1 LTFRCLVVIASVT
14 LAACAPPPR
23 PSSNPAP
30 QRDASASV
38 EPSSSATMI
47 EAARVGEASAQAV
60 ARRADS
66 IAVSVS
72 DVARQAVQVFGDS
85 IPSDSASTV
94 ADDVEGENS
103 PTWDMDVESYVSQQ
117 RVEHFVRM
125 FSGPARDRIAE
136 RLQQGTRYEPMIRQ
150 KLREGGLPEDMY
162 YLALVESG
170 FNPHAY
176 SRAAAVGMWQ
186 FMTSTGRG
194 MGLRIDWWVDERRD
208 PMRSTAAA
216 VRFIRGLRDQ
226 FGSLYLAAAAYNGG
240 PGRVAR
246 GLKRFEDE
254 LEGQEGED
262 LFFALAEQDYL
273 RKETKDYVPQLIAA
287 ALVAKDPAK
296 YGMTFSPLPPFAYDS
311 ALVGPESAVPAIA
324 RAAGASVAEIKELNP
339 HLLRGI
345 TPPRGD
351 WMVRIPVGSRERFES
366 SWKKLDRDEQ
376 TGMRRVVVKKGMS
389 AESIASKH
397 GVTVRQIAAYNPSGI
412 KRTKKGRT
420 AVGQTLLV
428 PTSAVASAAFLVPD
442 PDIERYGSSTTRSS
456 KGKKTSV
463 ELHVV
468 KRGEN
473 LSTIAR
479 KYGTTTKRLQQLNRL
494 RKPLIFPGQSLV
506 VKGAASSTRTAVSR
520 SSSRTPRVVQAGS
533 VKKKPAVSATTKKS
547 TSKKSTASAKSRSAK
562 AAASKKGSV
571 AAKATG
577 SATKKKSA
585 ASAGGAQ

>member
-1 LTFRCLVVIASVT
+1 
-14 LAACAPPPR
+14 
-23 PSSNPAP
+23 
-30 QRDASASV
+30 
-38 EPSSSATMI
+38 MI
-47 EAARVGEASAQAV
+47 DAARVGQASAQAV
-60 ARRADS
+60 ARHADS

-85 IPSDSASTV
+85 LSPDSVSAEPSAAES
-94 ADDVEGENS
+94 ENG
-103 PTWDMDVESYVSQQ
+103 PTWDMDVESYVSQE

-125 FSGPARDRIAE
+125 FSGPARDRIGE

-208 PMRSTAAA
+208 PMRSTSAA

-296 YGMTFSPLPPFAYDS
+296 YGMTFSALSPFVYDS
-311 ALVGPESAVPAIA
+311 VLVGPESAVPAIA
-324 RAAGASVAEIKELNP
+324 RAAGATVAEIKDLNP

-345 TPPRGD
+345 TPPRND

-366 SWKKLDRDEQ
+366 NWRKLDRDEQ
-376 TGMRRVVVKKGMS
+376 TGLRRVVVKKGMS
-389 AESIASKH
+389 AESIASKY

-420 AVGQTLLV
+420 LVGQTLLV
-428 PTSAVASAAFLVPD
+428 PTDAVASAAFVVPD
-442 PDIERYGSSTTRSS
+442 PDIERYGSSTSRASR
-456 KGKKTSV
+456 GKKTSV
-463 ELHVV
+463 EFHIVR
-468 KRGEN
+468 RGEN

-506 VKGAASSTRTAVSR
+506 VKGAAATTRTAASR
-520 SSSRTPRVVQAGS
+520 SSGRGAKVVQAGS
-533 VKKKPAVSATTKKS
+533 VKKKTAVTSRAKKTSSMKSKSTKTTTSTKKTS
-547 TSKKSTASAKSRSAK
+547 LTTGSSKKTSAK
-562 AAASKKGSV
+562 
-571 AAKATG
+571 AKATG
-577 SATKKKSA
+577 TTTKKKSA
-585 ASAGGAQ
+585 ASVGGAQ